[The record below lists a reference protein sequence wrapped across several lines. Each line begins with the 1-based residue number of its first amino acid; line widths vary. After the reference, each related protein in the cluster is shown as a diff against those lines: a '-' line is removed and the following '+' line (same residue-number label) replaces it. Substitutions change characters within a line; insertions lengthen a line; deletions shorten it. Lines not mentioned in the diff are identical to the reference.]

1 MAQKAKVKVLQK
13 FEVGSEEL
21 EAFLGSAYGM
31 DKEEAEVILTAYKT
45 NPLSVTPQERKNAR
59 AFLAA
64 LKTKPIAIS
73 EKPAWKPVKKEGE

>member
-1 MAQKAKVKVLQK
+1 MAQKVAEKKLQK
-13 FEVGSEEL
+13 FEPGSEEL

-31 DKEEAEVILTAYKT
+31 DKEQAEVILTAYKA

-64 LKTKPIAIS
+64 LKTKPIVIS
-73 EKPAWKPVKKEGE
+73 KKPAWKVPEK